1 MSRYYQHNPDEPI
14 RHDWYAG
21 ASRAGGRQSV
31 DEHADATAYS
41 NTDREIWRRIPGDYY
56 SPSIHVT
63 QSGAIGIDVSGHV
76 LVRPVELWHWAAR
89 LLFCTNIK
97 DWRVRFATWLLRTA
111 WERERI
117 KSLGPRR

>member
-1 MSRYYQHNPDEPI
+1 MSRYAQHNPDEPI

-41 NTDREIWRRIPGDYY
+41 NTDREIWRRSPGNAY

-63 QSGAIGIDVSGHV
+63 KQGAIGMSVGGYVSVHHI
-76 LVRPVELWHWAAR
+76 EQWQWAAR
-89 LLFCTNIK
+89 LLSCPNIK
-97 DWRVRFATWLLRTA
+97 DWRVRLAVWLLEAADRK
-111 WERERI
+111 RI